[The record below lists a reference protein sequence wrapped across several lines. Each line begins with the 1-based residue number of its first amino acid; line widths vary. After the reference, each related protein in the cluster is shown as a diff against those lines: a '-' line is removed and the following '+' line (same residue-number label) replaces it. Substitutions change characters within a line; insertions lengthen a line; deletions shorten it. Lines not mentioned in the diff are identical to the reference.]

1 MKYRFVISPSDLVT
15 SNVLP
20 LREYIASIKTDWPSL
35 LGCLV
40 VDDGAT
46 ALATTAPN
54 QATSYWRA
62 ALYTMSW
69 LPYLFDPT
77 QPCIGELVK
86 SQVPDADA
94 AQWTGDDGDALHR
107 SLAILA
113 GWNRGITMIGLIAG
127 VDSAALVG
135 HMDALR
141 ENITHATAAPAAT
154 RRIQ

>member
-20 LREYIASIKTDWPSL
+20 LREYIASIKTDWPTL

-40 VDDGAT
+40 VEGDSAQTFAVPNQTTRYWRT
-46 ALATTAPN
+46 AL
-54 QATSYWRA
+54 
-62 ALYTMSW
+62 LTMSW
-69 LPYLFDPT
+69 LPYLLDPT